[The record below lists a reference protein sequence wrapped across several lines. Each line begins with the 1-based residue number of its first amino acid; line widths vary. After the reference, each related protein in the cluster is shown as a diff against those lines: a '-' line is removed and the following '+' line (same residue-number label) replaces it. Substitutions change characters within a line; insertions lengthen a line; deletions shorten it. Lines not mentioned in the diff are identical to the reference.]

1 MIFWPKMGNFTRL
14 KKLINEELSRRGPLK
29 LIKHLQ
35 KIKLLKRKMK
45 CKVCHQ
51 ETKLKKRVNN
61 GDQYAWIC
69 RGAAH
74 GGRVKQISV
83 RHKSLFSR
91 SKVSL
96 QHWMQFIYRFS
107 QGLRLRQIDMIDDTI
122 AGSTTTLSK
131 MSKKLRRVCVAA
143 VERMR
148 RRTGQQIGG
157 RREFVV
163 IDESHFRHKRKVSF
177 VIEIIYYIYIMT
189 FHSIFLPFVLIVFF
203 LHQYGRGRMAGGWKR
218 RKWVFGMLGIK
229 NQRKT
234 RPILRL
240 VEKRS
245 RRHLVPLITLHV
257 RIGSKVISDEWRAY
271 RVLPNLGYGHYTV
284 NHSRWYV
291 DPLTGAHTQHL
302 ERAWRSYKERIWR
315 LRGNRND
322 SLLSE
327 HLTVIEWNEW
337 LAKKHK
343 QGALGRLIYDISK
356 KYR

>member
-1 MIFWPKMGNFTRL
+1 MGNLTRL
-14 KKLINEELSRRGPLK
+14 KKLINEEISKRGPLK
-29 LIKHLQ
+29 LIKYLQ
-35 KIKLLKRKMK
+35 RKKLLKRKIK
-45 CKVCHQ
+45 CKVCQ
-51 ETKLKKRVNN
+51 QKMELKKRVNN
-61 GDQYAWIC
+61 RDQYAWIC

-74 GGRVKQISV
+74 GGHVKQTSV

-96 QHWMQFIYRFS
+96 QRWMQFIYRFS

-122 AGSTTTLSK
+122 AGSTATLSK
-131 MSKKLRRVCVAA
+131 MSKKIRRVCVAA
-143 VERMR
+143 VQRLR

-163 IDESHFRHKRKVSF
+163 IDESHFRHKRK
-177 VIEIIYYIYIMT
+177 
-189 FHSIFLPFVLIVFF
+189 
-203 LHQYGRGRMAGGWKR
+203 YGRGRMAGGWKR

-229 NQRKT
+229 HRGKT

-245 RRHLVPLITLHV
+245 RRHLVPAITLHV
-257 RIGSKVISDEWRAY
+257 RIGSSVISDEWRAY
-271 RVLPNLGYGHYTV
+271 CVLPNLGYEHHTV

-291 DPLTGAHTQHL
+291 DPRTGAHTQHL
-302 ERAWRSYKERIWR
+302 ERAWRSYKEQIWR

-322 SLLSE
+322 RLLSE

-337 LAKKHK
+337 L
-343 QGALGRLIYDISK
+343 
-356 KYR
+356 

>member
-163 IDESHFRHKRKVSF
+163 IDESHFRHKRK
-177 VIEIIYYIYIMT
+177 
-189 FHSIFLPFVLIVFF
+189 
-203 LHQYGRGRMAGGWKR
+203 YGRGRMAGGWKR